1 MHMPDHEQ
9 FAHAV
14 LPEATPDEFSRQ
26 EFVKSFKLH
35 LATKVSPNNKVVYEQ
50 EVKPAFEKE
59 HGRAPDSR
67 HEIRNAMTQHP
78 HYQAW
83 SSLLRTSQELMWKAC
98 QGSVERQLDTLI
110 DRASAKNT
118 EAGGTLTL
126 NPAVEMPRYLAAV
139 DIHCQPGNYN
149 AEVKANDVSAGAVYD
164 TGVYLYAMGRLGPLN
179 DDMGASQAMYI
190 KRTFPGLKPK
200 RILDLGC
207 AAGHST
213 VPYKSV
219 FPDAEVYAVDVA
231 APMLRYAH
239 ARAESLS
246 VPIHFSQQ
254 NAESMDFED
263 DSFDLIVSHILIHE
277 TSTKA
282 LRNIMKE
289 CRRVLKRGGLTVHSE
304 TPPYKGMDD
313 YDAFILD
320 WDAYN
325 NNEPFW
331 SKSHE
336 FDPVEAATQYD
347 FDPGK
352 TFEALIPSVFEEDQ
366 AKRTN
371 VFQGGDF
378 GGSGMWYV
386 FGLWRE
392 Q

>member
-1 MHMPDHEQ
+1 MQMPDHEQ
-9 FAHAV
+9 FAHAM
-14 LPEATPDEFSRQ
+14 LPDTSPDEFSRQ

-35 LATKVSPNNKVVYEQ
+35 LATKVSPNNKSVYERD
-50 EVKPAFEKE
+50 VKPAFEKK
-59 HGRAPDSR
+59 HGRAPKNR
-67 HEIRNAMTQHP
+67 HEIRKAMTRHP
-78 HYQAW
+78 HYQTW

-98 QGSVERQLDTLI
+98 QVPVERQLDTLI
-110 DRASAKNT
+110 HKASAKRT
-118 EAGGTLTL
+118 EVGGTLTL
-126 NPAVEMPRYLAAV
+126 NPDVAIPNYLVAV

-149 AEVKANDVSAGAVYD
+149 AEVKSNDVSAGAVYD
-164 TGVYLYAMGRLGPLN
+164 AGVYLYAMGRLGPLN
-179 DDMGASQAMYI
+179 DDMGASKAAYI
-190 KRTFPGLKPK
+190 KSKFPDLNPK

-213 VPYKSV
+213 VPYKSM

-239 ARAESLS
+239 ARAKSLG

-254 NAESMDFED
+254 NAESTDFED
-263 DSFDLIVSHILIHE
+263 ASFDLIVSHILIHE
-277 TSTKA
+277 TSTSA

-289 CRRVLKRGGLTVHSE
+289 CRRLLKPGGLTVHSE

-313 YDAFILD
+313 YESFMLD

-336 FDPVEAATQYD
+336 FDPVKAAKQYD
-347 FDPGK
+347 FDPSQ
-352 TFEALIPSVFEEDQ
+352 TFETLIPSVFEEHQ

-386 FGLWRE
+386 FGLWRG

>member
-1 MHMPDHEQ
+1 
-9 FAHAV
+9 
-14 LPEATPDEFSRQ
+14 
-26 EFVKSFKLH
+26 
-35 LATKVSPNNKVVYEQ
+35 
-50 EVKPAFEKE
+50 
-59 HGRAPDSR
+59 
-67 HEIRNAMTQHP
+67 
-78 HYQAW
+78 
-83 SSLLRTSQELMWKAC
+83 
-98 QGSVERQLDTLI
+98 
-110 DRASAKNT
+110 
-118 EAGGTLTL
+118 
-126 NPAVEMPRYLAAV
+126 
-139 DIHCQPGNYN
+139 
-149 AEVKANDVSAGAVYD
+149 VSAGAVYD
-164 TGVYLYAMGRLGPLN
+164 AGVYLYAMGRLGPLN
-179 DDMGASQAMYI
+179 DDMGASKAAYI
-190 KRTFPGLKPK
+190 KSKFPDLNPK

-213 VPYKSV
+213 VPYKSM

-239 ARAESLS
+239 ARAKSLG

-254 NAESMDFED
+254 NAESTDFED
-263 DSFDLIVSHILIHE
+263 ASFDLIVSHILIHE
-277 TSTKA
+277 TSTSA

-289 CRRVLKRGGLTVHSE
+289 CRRLLKPGGLTVHSE

-313 YDAFILD
+313 YESFMLD

-336 FDPVEAATQYD
+336 FDPVKAAKQYD
-347 FDPGK
+347 FDPSQ
-352 TFEALIPSVFEEDQ
+352 TFETLIPSVFEEHQ

-386 FGLWRE
+386 FGLWRG

>member
-1 MHMPDHEQ
+1 MQMPDHEQ
-9 FAHAV
+9 FAHAM
-14 LPEATPDEFSRQ
+14 LPETTPDEFSRQ

-50 EVKPAFEKE
+50 QVKPAFKKE
-59 HGRAPDSR
+59 HGRDPSNR
-67 HEIRNAMTQHP
+67 HEIRKAMAENS
-78 HYQAW
+78 HYQTW

-98 QGSVERQLDTLI
+98 QGPVERQLDGLVET
-110 DRASAKNT
+110 AKNT
-118 EAGGTLTL
+118 DARVGGTLTL
-126 NPAVEMPRYLAAV
+126 NPDVAIPRYLSAV
-139 DIHCQPGNYN
+139 DIHCQPGNYH
-149 AEVKANDVSAGAVYD
+149 AEVRDGDVSAGAVYD

-179 DDMGASQAMYI
+179 DDMGASQAAYI
-190 KRTFPGLKPK
+190 KKTFPDLSPK

-207 AAGHST
+207 ATGHSIL
-213 VPYKSV
+213 PYKSV
-219 FPDAEVYAVDVA
+219 FPEADVYAVDVA

-239 ARAESLS
+239 ARAESLG

-254 NAESMDFED
+254 NAESLDFED
-263 DSFDLIVSHILIHE
+263 GSFDLIVSHILIHE
-277 TSTKA
+277 TSTAA
-282 LRNIMKE
+282 LRNIMQE
-289 CRRVLKRGGLTVHSE
+289 CRRLVSPEGLVVHSE
-304 TPPYKGMDD
+304 TPPYAGMDD
-313 YDAFILD
+313 YEAFILD

-336 FDPVEAATQYD
+336 FSPTEAAKEYG
-347 FDPGK
+347 FDPDK

-386 FGLWRE
+386 FGLRP
-392 Q
+392 